1 MRKPPPGCV
10 TTEQALPALLRQN
23 FGLFLRFAFREVSG
37 RELVHEWYVD
47 AMEHQLDR
55 LRSGE
60 NLELIVTLPPRHLKS
75 IMISAAFVAWMLGRA
90 PATRFVCAS
99 YSLELAEK
107 HARDCL
113 KIMESPWY
121 RKTFPSLRLTKR
133 ALTDLE
139 TSAGGG
145 RLTTSVGGS
154 LTGRGGDWIIIDDP
168 MKGDDALSEV
178 MRDAAREW
186 YFNTVRQRGD
196 EEQTRF
202 VLVMQRLHEDDLAGH
217 LLRLGGSYEL
227 RLPAIA
233 THDELIPLTRGRFH
247 HRREGCV
254 LSPLRRSR
262 AYFERLRAQEPY
274 VFAAQYQQ
282 DPVGR
287 IGAFVKPEW
296 FGTYDEPPRT
306 GTVIMSCDTAVKT
319 QVRSDWSVAIV
330 ARFYQN
336 RYYILDVWRRR
347 VEYSALRA
355 AVTGLCHEHKVERL
369 LIEDASSGQQ
379 LIQQLRDGT
388 APDLP
393 WPIAVTPT
401 GDKIVRFEAQ
411 ASRIEGGQVV
421 LPRTAPWLADFV
433 GEVSRFPGARH
444 DDQADA
450 LAQMLANPPIQINQ
464 PLNAGPEL
472 MDEFGTME
480 DDYDLPAGY
489 DPWAA

>member
-1 MRKPPPGCV
+1 MRKPPLDCV
-10 TTEQALPALLRQN
+10 TTEQALPALLRQR
-23 FGLFLRFAFREVSG
+23 FDLFLRFAFREVSG

-55 LRSGE
+55 LRTGE
-60 NLELIVTLPPRHLKS
+60 NQELIVTLPPRHLKS
-75 IMISAAFVAWMLGRA
+75 IMISSAFVAWMLGRA

-113 KIMESPWY
+113 KIMESSWY
-121 RKTFPSLRLTKR
+121 RKAFPALRLTKR
-133 ALTDLE
+133 ALMDLE

-178 MRDAAREW
+178 MRDAAKEW
-186 YFNTVRQRGD
+186 YFNTARQRGD

-202 VLVMQRLHEDDLAGH
+202 VVVMQRLHEDDLAGH
-217 LLRLGGSYEL
+217 LLRLSGYYEL

-247 HRREGCV
+247 QRREGCV
-254 LSPLRRSR
+254 LSPRRRSR
-262 AYFERLRAQEPY
+262 AFFELRRAQEPY

-287 IGAFVKPEW
+287 IGAFVQPEW
-296 FGTYDEPPRT
+296 FGVYDEAPRN
-306 GTVIMSCDTAVKT
+306 GLTVQSWDTAIKT
-319 QVRSDWSVAIV
+319 TVRSDWSVGIT
-330 ARFYQN
+330 ARYYQG
-336 RYYILDVWRRR
+336 RWYILDVFRKR
-347 VEYSALRA
+347 VEYGELLSVIRESCARFG
-355 AVTGLCHEHKVERL
+355 VDHL
-369 LIEDASSGQQ
+369 LIEDAASGQQ
-379 LIQQLRDGT
+379 LIQQLRSDG
-388 APDLP
+388 APDMP
-393 WPIAVTPT
+393 YPIAITPV

-411 ASRIEGGQVV
+411 ASRIQAGQVL
-421 LPRTAPWLADFV
+421 LPRTAPWSADFV
-433 GEVSRFPGARH
+433 AEVTRFPGGQY

-450 LAQMLANPPIQINQ
+450 LAQLLGNPPLVLPTSI
-464 PLNAGPEL
+464 NAGPEL
-472 MDEFGTME
+472 MHSDEDP
-480 DDYDLPAGY
+480 DDGENYDEL
-489 DPWAA
+489 DPWKVD

>member
-1 MRKPPPGCV
+1 MRRPTHDCV
-10 TTEQALPALLRQN
+10 TTEQALPALLRQR
-23 FGLFLRFAFREVSG
+23 FDLFLRFAFREVSG
-37 RELVHEWYVD
+37 RALVHEWYVD
-47 AMEHQLDR
+47 AMELQLDR

-75 IMISAAFVAWMLGRA
+75 IMISTAFVAWMLGRA

-113 KIMESPWY
+113 KIMESSWY
-121 RKTFPSLRLTKR
+121 RKAFPALRLTKR

-233 THDELIPLTRGRFH
+233 TRDELIPLTRGRVH

-262 AYFERLRAQEPY
+262 AYYERRRAQEPY

-287 IGAFVKPEW
+287 IGAFVNPEW
-296 FGTYDEPPRT
+296 FGVYDNEPRN
-306 GTVIMSCDTAVKT
+306 GLTVQSWDTAIKT
-319 QVRSDWSVAIV
+319 TVRSDWSVGIT
-330 ARFYQN
+330 ARYYQG
-336 RYYILDVWRRR
+336 RWYILDVFRKR
-347 VEYSALRA
+347 VEYSELIAEIRRSC
-355 AVTGLCHEHKVERL
+355 VQFGVERL
-369 LIEDASSGQQ
+369 LIEDAASGQQ
-379 LIQQLRDGT
+379 LIQQLRSDA
-388 APDLP
+388 APHLP
-393 WPIAVTPT
+393 YPIAITPV

-411 ASRIEGGQVV
+411 ASRIEAGQVL
-421 LPRTAPWLADFV
+421 LPRSAPWSAEFV
-433 GEVSRFPGARH
+433 AEVTRFPGGQY

-450 LAQMLANPPIQINQ
+450 LAQLLANPPLVLPTSQNEG
-464 PLNAGPEL
+464 PLL
-472 MDEFGTME
+472 MRSDEDPNDGDDFG
-480 DDYDLPAGY
+480 DA
-489 DPWAA
+489 DPWGVD